1 MPIPHRTIE
10 LLSWSRPLDGSVAES
25 MFLLKG
31 LASEVGAMVGDE
43 HQVSEELGGT
53 SSLWDRL
60 ETLKELID
68 ITFTKHLA
76 DQTSECR
83 ALASAVERCLDSLES
98 GNVKVKDLLPTSM
111 NPQGTGFYQ
120 DVANSFGYYFNA
132 PGGLGDVIAS
142 QLCTAE
148 PDSTQ
153 SESHPHVELKELKDT
168 VQQLKAVMDR
178 VVADTQGRGV
188 KIPGGHR
195 FDSEEK
201 VLSLVTAVNEKCA
214 LPPHAWGYVYDV
226 WHILDAIVSNASS
239 PQRSDSDFAKDQHN
253 QKKVIY
259 LIKS

>member
-1 MPIPHRTIE
+1 M
-10 LLSWSRPLDGSVAES
+10 
-25 MFLLKG
+25 
-31 LASEVGAMVGDE
+31 
-43 HQVSEELGGT
+43 
-53 SSLWDRL
+53 
-60 ETLKELID
+60 
-68 ITFTKHLA
+68 
-76 DQTSECR
+76 
-83 ALASAVERCLDSLES
+83 
-98 GNVKVKDLLPTSM
+98 
-111 NPQGTGFYQ
+111 
-120 DVANSFGYYFNA
+120 FGYFFNA

-142 QLCTAE
+142 QLRTAE

-153 SESHPHVELKELKDT
+153 SESHPHAELDKLKDT
-168 VQQLKAVMDR
+168 MRQLKAVMDR
-178 VVADTQGRGV
+178 VVA
-188 KIPGGHR
+188 HR